1 VRARRV
7 SSPAR
12 RRLACTL
19 HWDSAW
25 IRVARPPAREP
36 TVAGDSAG
44 GVGSQKFG
52 SAARRSGTSIGARP
66 SGPPPQVTR
75 TSPRM
80 SWEVP
85 GASSARGART
95 LAQQPRSRSGRR
107 PGEQRGRCSA
117 KGVDASRAGRSSRSR
132 SGRVVR
138 SNANAVKKLNTPG
151 QRSREDSGVHPGRSL
166 FSREEAVGVEATR
179 PPAAFSIGAKGC
191 SWRGCADHVPA
202 RRYSS
207 RIPRLVT
214 VWPDCVSRIT

>member
-1 VRARRV
+1 MHSALGQRLDTGREASGSRADGGWGFRRGSGIPEVRKRYAKVGHLHRRAAFRTSTAGNKDIPPDVMGSAGRVERPGGSYPRTTTSKPIRAKARR
-7 SSPAR
+7 
-12 RRLACTL
+12 
-19 HWDSAW
+19 
-25 IRVARPPAREP
+25 
-36 TVAGDSAG
+36 
-44 GVGSQKFG
+44 
-52 SAARRSGTSIGARP
+52 
-66 SGPPPQVTR
+66 
-75 TSPRM
+75 
-80 SWEVP
+80 
-85 GASSARGART
+85 
-95 LAQQPRSRSGRR
+95 
-107 PGEQRGRCSA
+107 QRGRCSA

-191 SWRGCADHVPA
+191 SWRGGADHVPA